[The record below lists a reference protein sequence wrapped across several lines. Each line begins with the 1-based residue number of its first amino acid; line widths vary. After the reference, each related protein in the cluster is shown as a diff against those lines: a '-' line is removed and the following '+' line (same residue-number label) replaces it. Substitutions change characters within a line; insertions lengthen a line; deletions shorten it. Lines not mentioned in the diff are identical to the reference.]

1 MSIDKEKSK
10 VMLEIARKAIAEELT
25 GKKLLDREALL
36 REHPWLAEPGAA
48 FVTLNENHQLR
59 GCIGS
64 IIAHQPLID
73 DLIHNAKAAA
83 FSDPRFR
90 PVRPEE
96 YDKLEIEISLLS
108 PPKEL
113 PYTDVE
119 DLRRKI
125 RPGIDG
131 VVLRLGNYQAT
142 YLPSV
147 WEQLPDFDSF
157 FATLCQKAGLA
168 PNCLQMHPVIY
179 TYQAEKI
186 KEEPND

>member
-1 MSIDKEKSK
+1 MEKAKEK

-25 GKKLLDREALL
+25 GKKLIDREAQL
-36 REHPWLAEPGAA
+36 REHPWLGEPGAA
-48 FVTLNENHQLR
+48 FVTLNENRQLR

-64 IIAHQPLID
+64 IVAHQPLID

-83 FSDPRFR
+83 FSDPRFS
-90 PVRPEE
+90 PLRPEE
-96 YDKLEIEISLLS
+96 YDRIDVEISLLT
-108 PPKEL
+108 PPREL
-113 PYTDVE
+113 PYVDKA
-119 DLRRKI
+119 DLKAKI

-131 VVLRLGNYQAT
+131 VILRLGNYQAT

-147 WEQLPDFDSF
+147 WEQIPDFETF

-168 PNCLQMHPVIY
+168 PNCLEAHPVIY

-186 KEEPND
+186 EEEE

>member
-1 MSIDKEKSK
+1 MNKK
-10 VMLEIARKAIAEELT
+10 VLIEIAKKAIAEKLT
-25 GKKLLDREALL
+25 GKKLIDREALL

-48 FVTLNENHQLR
+48 FVTLNEHRQLR

-73 DLIHNAKAAA
+73 DVIHNAQAAA
-83 FSDPRFR
+83 FSDPRF
-90 PVRPEE
+90 PPLRPEE
-96 YDKLEIEISLLS
+96 FDQLEIEISLLT
-108 PPKEL
+108 PPREL
-113 PYTDVE
+113 PYTDIE

-131 VVLRLGNYQAT
+131 VILRLGNRQAT

-168 PNCLQMHPVIY
+168 PDCLAAHPVIY

-186 KEEPND
+186 VEN

>member
-1 MSIDKEKSK
+1 MNKKI
-10 VMLEIARKAIAEELT
+10 LIEIAKKAIAEKLS
-25 GKKLLDREALL
+25 GKKLLDREALV

-48 FVTLNENHQLR
+48 FVTLNEHRQLR

-73 DLIHNAKAAA
+73 DVIRNAQAAA
-83 FSDPRFR
+83 FSDPRF
-90 PVRPEE
+90 PPLKADEFE
-96 YDKLEIEISLLS
+96 KLEIEISLLT

-113 PYTDVE
+113 PYTDTA
-119 DLRRKI
+119 DLKAKI

-131 VVLRLGNYQAT
+131 VILRLGNYQAT

-147 WEQLPDFDSF
+147 WEQLPDFDGF

-168 PNCLQMHPVIY
+168 ANCLEAHPVIY

-186 KEEPND
+186 VE

>member
-25 GKKLLDREALL
+25 GEKLLDREALL

-90 PVRPEE
+90 PVRPDEF
-96 YDKLEIEISLLS
+96 DKLEIEISLLS

-157 FATLCQKAGLA
+157 FATLCQRRGWPPTA
-168 PNCLQMHPVIY
+168 CRC
-179 TYQAEKI
+179 TR
-186 KEEPND
+186 

>member
-1 MSIDKEKSK
+1 MNYKLSKEDKKLLID
-10 VMLEIARKAIAEELT
+10 IARKAIAEELT
-25 GKKLLDREALL
+25 GKKLLDRDALV

-48 FVTLNENHQLR
+48 FVTLNENRQLR

-64 IIAHQPLID
+64 IVAHQPLID

-83 FSDPRFR
+83 FSDPRFS

-96 YDKLEIEISLLS
+96 FDKLDIEISLLS
-108 PPKEL
+108 PPQEL
-113 PYTDVE
+113 SYTDTA
-119 DLRRKI
+119 DLKRKI

-131 VVLRLGNYQAT
+131 VILRLGNYQAT

-147 WEQLPDFDSF
+147 WEQLPDFDMF

-168 PNCLQMHPVIY
+168 PNCLEAHPVIY

-186 KEEPND
+186 KED

>member
-1 MSIDKEKSK
+1 MEKEKRK
-10 VMLEIARKAIAEELT
+10 ILLNIARKAIAEELT

-36 REHPWLAEPGAA
+36 REYPWLAEPGAA
-48 FVTLNENHQLR
+48 FVTLNENRQLR

-64 IIAHQPLID
+64 IIAHRPLID

-83 FSDPRFR
+83 FSDPRFS

-96 YDKLEIEISLLS
+96 YENLEIEISLLT
-108 PPKEL
+108 PPQEL
-113 PYTDVE
+113 SYTDKA
-119 DLRRKI
+119 DLHRKI

-131 VVLRLGNYQAT
+131 VILRLGNYQAT

-147 WEQLPDFDSF
+147 WEQLPDFDMF

-168 PNCLQMHPVIY
+168 PNCLDAHPVIY
-179 TYQAEKI
+179 TYEAEKI
-186 KEEPND
+186 KEEDHD